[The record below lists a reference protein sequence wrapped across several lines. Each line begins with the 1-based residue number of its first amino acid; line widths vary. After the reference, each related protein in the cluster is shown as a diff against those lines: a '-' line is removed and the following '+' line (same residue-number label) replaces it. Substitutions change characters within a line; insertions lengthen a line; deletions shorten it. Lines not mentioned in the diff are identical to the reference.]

1 MSKRNR
7 SKEKHVG
14 DTGYVEKTADATVAV
29 EEPVRDGADD
39 SAPEVPETDITE
51 TEGLHTEA
59 DAPASLPMG
68 ADPLIAQLNSLQA
81 QVDTLKMKPAKSRI
95 ATGSKPR
102 PNVIYTLLERPPKFT
117 GTPQVGQL
125 INILFDPTFV
135 AAHKQA
141 DGSVKVPEPELFEQI
156 KAGHAAGVLRTRQEP
171 VRIFSY
177 YRSNL
182 LHANAIRWQ

>member
-14 DTGYVEKTADATVAV
+14 DTVYVEKPADATVAV
-29 EEPVRDGADD
+29 EESVHDGADD

-51 TEGLHTEA
+51 AEGLETEA
-59 DAPASLPMG
+59 DAPASLPTSV
-68 ADPLIAQLNSLQA
+68 DPLVERLNALQS
-81 QVDTLKMKPAKSRI
+81 QVDTLKMKPAKFRV

-125 INILFDPTFV
+125 INIIFDPAFV

-171 VRIFSY
+171 VRIFAY
-177 YRSNL
+177 YRANL
-182 LHANAIRWQ
+182 LHADAIRWQ

>member
-1 MSKRNR
+1 MSKKNRN
-7 SKEKHVG
+7 KEKSVG
-14 DTGYVEKTADATVAV
+14 ETKYVRDVPEVATAVAEPP
-29 EEPVRDGADD
+29 EEPANDGADD
-39 SAPEVPETDITE
+39 ARPEVPEVVNQPQE
-51 TEGLHTEA
+51 LVPA
-59 DAPASLPMG
+59 DAT
-68 ADPLIAQLNSLQA
+68 DPLVRLEALQA
-81 QVDTLKMKPAKSRI
+81 EVDLLKAKPGKSRV

-182 LHANAIRWQ
+182 LHADAIRWE